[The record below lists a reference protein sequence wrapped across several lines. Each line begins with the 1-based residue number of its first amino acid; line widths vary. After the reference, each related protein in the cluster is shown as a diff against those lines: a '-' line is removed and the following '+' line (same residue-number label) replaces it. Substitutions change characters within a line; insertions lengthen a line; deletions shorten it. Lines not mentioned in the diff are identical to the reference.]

1 MLFHFIVVILWS
13 HTKHDNKLIAMQATL
28 SYACGI
34 SDIPLKGETIGQNL
48 RQIAA
53 KFPERTALISEYQQY
68 RANYSEFLEQ
78 VEQVAKALMAH
89 GIRRGDR
96 VGIWS
101 PNRYEWVLVQYATA
115 LMGAIMVNIN
125 PGYKLSGLRYALE
138 QSRID
143 LLIASSHFR
152 KTDYIKMLDELRPD
166 CLYPKQTVIIDRD
179 WATFLSSAS
188 QVSDA
193 RLAEREASLQ
203 FDDPV
208 NIQYTSGTTGYPKGA
223 TLSHHNILNNG
234 FFIGER
240 LKYTE
245 KDIVCLPVPFYHCFG
260 MVLGNMAIVT
270 HGACIVIPGEFFDP
284 EQVLQ
289 TVENERCTSL
299 YGVPTMFIA
308 ELDLPDFAKYNLKS
322 LRTGI
327 MAGAPCPID
336 TMRKVQSLM
345 NMTEICVCYGMTETS
360 PVSTESCTDDPLELR
375 VTTVGTVH
383 PHVEIKIIDPESGAI
398 VPRGTAGE
406 LCTRGYSVMLGYWDN
421 PEDTKAI
428 IDETRWLHS
437 GDIAVMDENGYV
449 SIVGRIKDLIIRGG
463 ENISPKEIEDFLIV
477 HEGVSDV
484 QVIGVYS
491 EKYGEEVMAWIKP
504 RPGYNVSAES
514 LHTYCKGRIA
524 TFKIPRYWK
533 FVDAFPM
540 TVTGKIRKIEMREIS
555 EKELGLDLL
564 RPIRET
570 LFTLFLFYG
579 SLYTW
584 KRNGPYQYLSDSQQP
599 SEAAHRPRYTNT
611 TEQSSGQSLNYF
623 YISTYNRH
631 SNCFRKQDL

>member
-179 WATFLSSAS
+179 WTTFLSSAS

-289 TVENERCTSL
+289 TVENEMCTSL

-564 RPIRET
+564 RP
-570 LFTLFLFYG
+570 
-579 SLYTW
+579 
-584 KRNGPYQYLSDSQQP
+584 KR
-599 SEAAHRPRYTNT
+599 
-611 TEQSSGQSLNYF
+611 
-623 YISTYNRH
+623 
-631 SNCFRKQDL
+631 